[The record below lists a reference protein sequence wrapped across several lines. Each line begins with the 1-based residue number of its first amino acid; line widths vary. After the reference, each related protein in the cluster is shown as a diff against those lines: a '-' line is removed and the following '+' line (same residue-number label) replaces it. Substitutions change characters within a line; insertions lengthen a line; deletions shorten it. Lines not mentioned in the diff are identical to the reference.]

1 MASSEQDISM
11 LTKVTQ
17 YSPSCS
23 TEDKTPHKA
32 KSLITPSF
40 SGSMEA
46 LAPQVSSEI
55 SFNWAPSDSPL
66 PTWSPTISKETTTA
80 GPKTTTLSL
89 STNPS
94 ELASVMPMKPLIWN
108 NQMTTLKQSQKSTA
122 PTWLALLMIFML
134 LSRNYLSLLQDAS
147 TNSNSKLIIH
157 STFLDKATEENMPQ
171 PSDKRSLEKP
181 RTTKVPL
188 LD

>member
-1 MASSEQDISM
+1 
-11 LTKVTQ
+11 
-17 YSPSCS
+17 
-23 TEDKTPHKA
+23 
-32 KSLITPSF
+32 
-40 SGSMEA
+40 
-46 LAPQVSSEI
+46 
-55 SFNWAPSDSPL
+55 
-66 PTWSPTISKETTTA
+66 
-80 GPKTTTLSL
+80 
-89 STNPS
+89 
-94 ELASVMPMKPLIWN
+94 
-108 NQMTTLKQSQKSTA
+108 
-122 PTWLALLMIFML
+122 ML